1 MRILFAGVAAAALL
15 VAGIAHA
22 DAISDRQ
29 ALMKKNGAAAGV
41 LAKTAKGEMAFDAAA
56 VLTALQTINDDMKQF
71 GDLFPEGSDTGDT
84 AASPAIWQN
93 MDDFKA
99 KIAKMIADTDAAIAS
114 PPEDQGAVGAMLG
127 TIGGNC
133 GGCHEA
139 YRLQKS

>member
-29 ALMKKNGAAAGV
+29 ALMKKNGGAAGV
-41 LAKTAKGEMAFDAAA
+41 LAKTVKGEMAFDEAA
-56 VLTALQTINDDMKQF
+56 VLAALKTINDDMKQF
-71 GDLFPEGSDTGDT
+71 RELFPAGSETGDT
-84 AASPAIWQN
+84 AASPKIWEN

-99 KIAKMIADTDAAIAS
+99 KIAKMISDTDAAIAA
-114 PPEDQGAVGAMLG
+114 PPKDKDALGPVLG

-133 GGCHEA
+133 GGCHET